1 MRFTMTLAAMLLVGG
16 HAFAATPND
25 MAPMLE
31 NLQRMLTKQGSM
43 TPEKMEQQR
52 RQLQMGVVALK
63 MHQCA
68 EASVGKPRLDAFMDD
83 MNVVG
88 KTIENYCKNNMPDQA
103 LGLALGTLKSK
114 YNDPVAIA
122 GRNCYY
128 EHKAELEPLL
138 PTDIAADTANY
149 ERWAE
154 DPTLAASEAKPTDIC
169 K

>member
-1 MRFTMTLAAMLLVGG
+1 MRFFITLAVMLIGTQ
-16 HAFAATPND
+16 AIAASSSD
-25 MAPMLE
+25 MGPMLQ
-31 NLQRMLTKQGSM
+31 NLQRILNKQGAMS
-43 TPEKMEQQR
+43 PEKIEQQR

-63 MHQCA
+63 IHQCT
-68 EASVGKPRLDAFMDD
+68 ENSVGKTRLDTFMDD

-103 LGLALGTLKSK
+103 LGLALGTLKAK

-128 EHKAELEPLL
+128 EHKSELEPLL
-138 PTDIAADTANY
+138 PAAIASDTANY

-154 DPTLAASEAKPTDIC
+154 DPSVAAREARPTDIC